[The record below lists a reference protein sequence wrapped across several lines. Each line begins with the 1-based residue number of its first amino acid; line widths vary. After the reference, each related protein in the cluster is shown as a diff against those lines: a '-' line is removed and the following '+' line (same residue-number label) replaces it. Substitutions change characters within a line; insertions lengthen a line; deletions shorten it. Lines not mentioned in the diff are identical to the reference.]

1 MTDSPAPT
9 FPSPPSN
16 YSSLSSYGTD
26 YFSRSVV
33 YPPTPPPENLL
44 FTIDPFDQ
52 FHAPVPPTGTAPQAI
67 KPKDNIDI
75 GLTTPPMTPDTST
88 DGDGSVAAISAKQSN
103 SSLDFLTTL
112 FPRGGLTAL
121 THAQSVS
128 VSAPN
133 LGTVFDGIVLELPG
147 KSKTLYVDG
156 TNTASINLRES
167 IVALLDLADERL
179 ECTALVI
186 SLERSSPHLSDLLH
200 SLMYVGGTV
209 VTKPPFE
216 VDPAYVLVGLEI

>member
-1 MTDSPAPT
+1 M
-9 FPSPPSN
+9 
-16 YSSLSSYGTD
+16 
-26 YFSRSVV
+26 
-33 YPPTPPPENLL
+33 YPPTPPPENVLS
-44 FTIDPFDQ
+44 TIDHGDQ
-52 FHAPVPPTGTAPQAI
+52 FHVSPSHAVIAPQAI
-67 KPKDNIDI
+67 KPKGGFDI
-75 GLTTPPMTPDTST
+75 GLATPPMTPDESPT
-88 DGDGSVAAISAKQSN
+88 GHGSVAAISARQAN

-112 FPRGGLTAL
+112 FPRSGLSVL
-121 THAQSVS
+121 PHAKSVS

-133 LGTVFDGIVLELPG
+133 LGSVFDGVVLELPG

-156 TNTASINLRES
+156 TDAANINLRES

-179 ECTALVI
+179 QCSALVI
-186 SLERSSPHLSDLLH
+186 SLERSSPCLGDLLH